1 MFQGKDKNILLNP
14 QANNNFVETDYIKE
28 ITQRSLGYIKAG
40 FPIHFRGPA
49 GTGKTTIAKHI
60 AAQLERPTVLLHGD
74 EDLNT
79 TNMIGGE
86 HGVQS
91 KQLIDNFI
99 SSVLKKEETI
109 VKKWVDNRLT
119 VACRYGFTL
128 IYDEFTR
135 SRPEANNIFLSIL
148 EERVMNLPIS
158 RGDEDPYI
166 PVHPNFTAIFTSNP
180 DEYAG
185 VHKTQD
191 ALKDR
196 LITID
201 LTCFDYETEFRITK
215 AKSEL
220 PDETINFIIGI
231 VKSLREAKEFRFSP
245 TLRNC
250 LMIAKSIK
258 ALSIDPFSK
267 KEDFARVCQDVLG
280 GESLFQ
286 ENSFENYPKIKNF
299 IRDVVFK
306 QKINNNKVE
315 NINFFNQEEKEKK
328 ANILLNENQNNGFH
342 KNNNIENNDTIK
354 KDLTENTTE
363 MNINNIPKNEA
374 ILVNAIEKKQLNDD
388 NDNDFI
394 NNYESNQD
402 APKTN
407 KDDFIHQVDQRL
419 VYFKKL
425 MQKL

>member
-1 MFQGKDKNILLNP
+1 MFQVKDKNILLNP
-14 QANNNFVETDYIKE
+14 QANDNFVETDYIKE
-28 ITQRSLGYIKAG
+28 ITQRALGYIQAG

-60 AAQLERPTVLLHGD
+60 AAQLQRPTVILHGD
-74 EDLNT
+74 NDLNT

-86 HGVQS
+86 YGVQS

-99 SSVLKKEETI
+99 SSVLKKEESI
-109 VKKWVDNRLT
+109 VKQWVDNRLT
-119 VACRYGFTL
+119 VACKYGFTL

-148 EERVMNLPIS
+148 EERIMNLPIS

-201 LTCFDYETEFRITK
+201 LSFFDYETEFRITK
-215 AKSEL
+215 AKSNL
-220 PDETINFIIGI
+220 PDESVNFIINVI
-231 VKSLREAKEFRFSP
+231 KSLREATEFHFAP

-258 ALSIDPFSK
+258 ALQIDPFTK
-267 KEDFARVCQDVLG
+267 KDEFAKVCQDVLG

-286 ENSFENYPKIKNF
+286 ENSFNNYPKIKNF
-299 IRDVVFK
+299 IRDIVFK
-306 QKINNNKVE
+306 QKIKPYKETEPSFFKEIKEELVLPRGKQEYTLNGNGNHTSYHLDKETVTRSKDAKIIE
-315 NINFFNQEEKEKK
+315 NHIEKEEM
-328 ANILLNENQNNGFH
+328 ISLQGTENQFNSNEL
-342 KNNNIENNDTIK
+342 ENHLNFK
-354 KDLTENTTE
+354 ENTPDQE
-363 MNINNIPKNEA
+363 NG
-374 ILVNAIEKKQLNDD
+374 
-388 NDNDFI
+388 
-394 NNYESNQD
+394 
-402 APKTN
+402 
-407 KDDFIHQVDQRL
+407 KDDFIHQVDRRL
-419 VYFKKL
+419 SYLKNL
-425 MQKL
+425 MQNL

>member
-1 MFQGKDKNILLNP
+1 MFQGKDKNILLSP
-14 QANNNFVETDYIKE
+14 QANTNFVETDYIRE
-28 ITQRSLGYIKAG
+28 ITQRSLGYIQAG
-40 FPIHFRGPA
+40 FPVHFRGPA

-60 AAQLERPTVLLHGD
+60 AAQLQRPMVILHGD

-99 SSVLKKEETI
+99 SSVLKKEESI

-148 EERVMNLPIS
+148 EERIMNLPIS

-201 LTCFDYETEFRITK
+201 LTCFDYETEFKITK

-220 PDETINFIIGI
+220 PDETISFIVGI
-231 VKSLREAKEFRFSP
+231 IKSLRESKEFHFSP

-258 ALSIDPFSK
+258 ALQIDPFSK
-267 KEDFARVCQDVLG
+267 KEDFAKVCQDVLG

-286 ENSFENYPKIKNF
+286 ENSFDNYPKIKNF
-299 IRDVVFK
+299 IRDIVFK
-306 QKINNNKVE
+306 QKISNHKYNASDILIEDKKKLITPYQNQEYSLNGNGNMNENDSYSSAHTVKINENVVE
-315 NINFFNQEEKEKK
+315 NTIKKEE
-328 ANILLNENQNNGFH
+328 LTT
-342 KNNNIENNDTIK
+342 NNIENKPQNNE
-354 KDLTENTTE
+354 L
-363 MNINNIPKNEA
+363 INNLVADENVLENET
-374 ILVNAIEKKQLNDD
+374 KD
-388 NDNDFI
+388 
-394 NNYESNQD
+394 
-402 APKTN
+402 
-407 KDDFIHQVDQRL
+407 DDFIHQVDRRL
-419 VYFKKL
+419 IYFKKL
-425 MQKL
+425 MQNL